1 MSHRSTAK
9 TRGSWRRTTRHPTW
23 WRSKEYPNSTWIDGW
38 SWVEISGNIPLNM
51 IRSDKNIFQNG
62 FWAIPI
68 LESFQSK
75 VGAEDPLATSPG
87 TPGKNHQSASLWE
100 LLVPEE
106 HINQCRTWPQ
116 VWDVFEIEHIQTSIW
131 DTKVHLALFQVLDSS
146 RPSGSILLP
155 LSNALAAGWNPS
167 AALHHG
173 RVLVLRWTRASFHR
187 RWVAGLSGAS
197 CGSVANE
204 VHHVFLHMPAFRLLG
219 LTNLTIAQQKAE
231 WKYCLELHATCPV
244 WMCEWDYIETLSMS
258 MFWQCLHFKL
268 NPATSN
274 EMLLF
279 SPLSWQLV
287 LLL

>member
-9 TRGSWRRTTRHPTW
+9 TRGSWRVTTRHPTW

-38 SWVEISGNIPLNM
+38 SWVEISVYPPQY
-51 IRSDKNIFQNG
+51 DKKIFQNG

-146 RPSGSILLP
+146 RQFSTIWQHPP
-155 LSNALAAGWNPS
+155 
-167 AALHHG
+167 
-173 RVLVLRWTRASFHR
+173 ASFKCSR
-187 RWVAGLSGAS
+187 RRMKSLSSSPSRPCPRSSMNKGLVSSEMGCWVSGAS

-244 WMCEWDYIETLSMS
+244 WMCEWDYIKTLSMS
-258 MFWQCLHFKL
+258 MFCQFLHFKL